1 MQRQHDYSHVDHG
14 EEQYADSST
23 EVESLVGGEKQWT
36 AGDFHHTQRSNRR
49 ILCPPLLAA
58 LRWVLVIGLQLII
71 IGLLARDQGLLD
83 STRWRGRSTSASQV
97 GGDITGWG
105 PHSEPTF
112 MIQLQACMLTFSSS
126 DTNHKIR
133 NQPNLRTLQYFRVLQ
148 ARSPTCMERTH
159 ARYFSH
165 PSRIIYQHLLIPLI
179 IVGMGFQQI
188 PDPSLYHDLPTPIVW
203 PNATVYT
210 TSMTHQLH
218 CLYAVVAVYSGMTS
232 GHELEED
239 HHWHMI
245 HCFDYMRQAIMCS
258 ADMSLEGL
266 ETTFPDHNGGSDGW
280 DSKHVCKDPKAVR
293 GWLEGVRAYDDQ
305 EIF

>member
-1 MQRQHDYSHVDHG
+1 
-14 EEQYADSST
+14 
-23 EVESLVGGEKQWT
+23 
-36 AGDFHHTQRSNRR
+36 
-49 ILCPPLLAA
+49 
-58 LRWVLVIGLQLII
+58 
-71 IGLLARDQGLLD
+71 
-83 STRWRGRSTSASQV
+83 
-97 GGDITGWG
+97 
-105 PHSEPTF
+105 
-112 MIQLQACMLTFSSS
+112 
-126 DTNHKIR
+126 
-133 NQPNLRTLQYFRVLQ
+133 
-148 ARSPTCMERTH
+148 
-159 ARYFSH
+159 
-165 PSRIIYQHLLIPLI
+165 
-179 IVGMGFQQI
+179 MGFQQI
-188 PDPSLYHDLPTPIVW
+188 PDPEKYNDLPTPIVW

-245 HCFDYMRQAIMCS
+245 HCFDYMRQAILCS

-293 GWLEGVRAYDDQ
+293 SWLEGVRAYDDQ

>member
-1 MQRQHDYSHVDHG
+1 MQEQHKYSHVNHN
-14 EEQYADSST
+14 EEHYADSST
-23 EVESLVGGEKQWT
+23 EVESLAGGEKQWT
-36 AGDFHHTQRSNRR
+36 AGDYHTTSQRSNRR

-58 LRWVLVIGLQLII
+58 LRWVLVIGLQLSI

-83 STRWRGRSTSASQV
+83 STRWKGRSTSVHQV

-105 PHSEPTF
+105 PQMPTQITKFEINQTFAPYNTSEFFKPEV
-112 MIQLQACMLTFSSS
+112 
-126 DTNHKIR
+126 
-133 NQPNLRTLQYFRVLQ
+133 LRAWNELM
-148 ARSPTCMERTH
+148 P
-159 ARYFSH
+159 
-165 PSRIIYQHLLIPLI
+165 I
-179 IVGMGFQQI
+179 GMGFQQI
-188 PDPSLYHDLPTPIVW
+188 PDPPLYNDLPTPIVW